1 MQGQRSTVESFPETF
16 ELDHGSSSS
25 GTGVDQQL
33 SWNTMLN
40 PIESR
45 IPDCLLSPHDT
56 SFTFPTAVGHDG
68 RSLSGWCLGEG
79 SSSENTGN
87 QIVHD
92 EAKVEHAWPPSLNG
106 CAGSGP
112 RLEERQYE
120 SSNILSLENVNLNLS
135 SNQVTNGPLF
145 LQNLSSAI
153 PQNMNLDEG
162 YSGNNGARVME
173 AGVCSRLRKPGGP
186 ENEHILYSG
195 NSSGSSSGAGYLAE
209 ESDGRPGS
217 SLDGRRLACK
227 RKALEGVSGQ
237 LSLGGSPSCFQ
248 RAENS
253 ASQSVPTS
261 YNVACSSSFTT
272 SSENPP
278 QQPNPRLGVDISLG
292 SSSHPAFSAVGSTES
307 SQRNFRMRIN
317 PAHLDSPPSNISSI
331 RNISRPSHTS
341 PYQSSRLLSFNHSLE
356 LRPTTGSNST
366 PSPSHAIQNP
376 GMSRNVHPA
385 TRYGASNSRAG
396 SSSSSPSIPG
406 ERSASREESNI
417 RNIPWSISEH
427 PMFIPSAETRNLFQD
442 PTNWSL
448 ANGNTRIPR
457 TVASTSRVGSSS
469 GVHPSAAP
477 TWLPLQNPPAQ
488 PSRRLSEAV
497 RRPLF
502 PSPGSDAGGQG
513 HNVHSLHSGVPSSAQ
528 EIVHPSGAGHLG
540 HHQPYHRSALRMDR
554 QGDGVV
560 GVPLSARGLAV
571 REGRSRLV
579 SEIRSALDFMR
590 RGGGGEGVRFEDVFV
605 LDQSIFYGM
614 SDLHDRHRDMRLDV
628 DNMSYEELLALE
640 DRIGNVST
648 GLSEETI
655 TKCLKQRK
663 YMSFTIGVASEI
675 EPCCVCQEEYID
687 GDDLGRLD
695 CGHDFHSE
703 CIKQWLTHKNL
714 CPICKTTA
722 LVT

>member
-25 GTGVDQQL
+25 GTAADQQL

-40 PIESR
+40 PIEGR
-45 IPDCLLSPHDT
+45 IPDCLLQPHDS
-56 SFTFPTAVGHDG
+56 SFTFPSTVGHDG

-92 EAKVEHAWPPSLNG
+92 EAKLEHAWPPSLNN

-112 RLEERQYE
+112 RLDERQYE
-120 SSNILSLENVNLNLS
+120 PSNILSLESVNLNLS
-135 SNQVTNGPLF
+135 NNQVTNGPLF
-145 LQNLSSAI
+145 LQNLSSAH

-173 AGVCSRLRKPGGP
+173 AGVSSRLRKPGGP
-186 ENEHILYSG
+186 ESEHILYSG
-195 NSSGSSSGAGYLAE
+195 NSSGSSSGSAGYLAE
-209 ESDGRPGS
+209 ESDGRPGC

-261 YNVACSSSFTT
+261 YNVACSSNFTT
-272 SSENPP
+272 SAENHP

-292 SSSHPAFSAVGSTES
+292 SSSHPAFSAAGNTES

-317 PAHLDSPPSNISSI
+317 PAHLDSPPSNLSSI

-356 LRPTTGSNST
+356 LRPTTASSSSPG
-366 PSPSHAIQNP
+366 PSHASQNP

-385 TRYGASNSRAG
+385 TRYGASSARVG

-406 ERSASREESNI
+406 ERTASREESNS
-417 RNIPWSISEH
+417 RNIPRSISEH
-427 PMFIPSAETRNLFQD
+427 PMFVPSAETRNLFQD

-457 TVASTSRVGSSS
+457 NVASSSRVGSSS

-477 TWLPLQNPPAQ
+477 TWLPLHNPPAQ
-488 PSRRLSEAV
+488 HSRRLSEAV
-497 RRPLF
+497 RRSLF
-502 PSPGSDAGGQG
+502 PIPGSEAGGQG
-513 HNVHSLHSGVPSSAQ
+513 HNVHSLHSGVPTSAQ
-528 EIVHPSGAGHLG
+528 EVVHPSGAGHVG

-554 QGDGVV
+554 QGDGVL
-560 GVPLSARGLAV
+560 GAPMSARGLAA

-579 SEIRSALDFMR
+579 SEQIRNALDFMR
-590 RGGGGEGVRFEDVFV
+590 RGGEGVRFEDVFV
-605 LDQSIFYGM
+605 LDQSMFYGM

-695 CGHDFHSE
+695 CGHDFHSR